1 MSTLGREQE
10 SVHLKMKLPVIIS
23 QLLEETHEDYLCPD
37 KTDPFRP
44 TNGTLSAARMRE
56 AVERVRAT
64 REAVGPDVDIL
75 IECHGFLNPNTAIRV
90 GQMLEEFSPF
100 FYEESAPPENVDEMA
115 KVAAA

>member
-1 MSTLGREQE
+1 MGFQA
-10 SVHLKMKLPVIIS
+10 I
-23 QLLEETHEDYLCPD
+23 

-56 AVERVRAT
+56 AVERVRAV

-75 IECHGFLNPNTAIRV
+75 IECHGFLNPNTAIRA

-100 FYEESAPPENVDEMA
+100 FYEERD
-115 KVAAA
+115 KVAT